1 MTLISRIRNYF
12 NKEIQVSSLLPFV
25 LLVVGVWLFPLD
37 ILQRDL
43 SVMPGDK
50 GDSRFN
56 NYILEHGYN
65 FLSGKVSNYWDAPF
79 MYPEKNVIAYSDNLL
94 GTVPLYSV
102 FRLMKCDRETSFQLW
117 FFSLFVLNFIC
128 AYWALKKWSES
139 TLLSS
144 VGAYIFSF
152 SILILTH
159 INHAQVFP
167 RFVIPLIIYW
177 FWNWLKNK
185 NLKSFYLL
193 TIGVVYQFYCGIY
206 LGFFIIYILLFV
218 FLAYLMVYRDKQL
231 FSWLKEW
238 KNIFKHLLTIVIG
251 TLLLMPMFI
260 PYMEIS
266 SRFGYRNF
274 EEVLSYIPTWRSYFS
289 AIPESAMWRFL
300 SWHIRDQGGNWWEL
314 FLFPGLI
321 AYLGI
326 LLFPFAYRKATN
338 KKELLFILL
347 SLLLLV
353 VFTLNINGFTLYKFF
368 FNLPGFGSMRSINR
382 IINAEI
388 ILIVILMVAVLKVF
402 EKSKYKNILLL
413 LPLLVVIDNST
424 SYWER
429 QYKKQEVQQ
438 REKETKDRIQKY
450 VIGNKAIA
458 YQHYN
463 LIGQEPYN
471 HLDVMIACQDLN
483 VPCVNA
489 YTGLYPDKYKGF
501 FDGEGLDSLTAWLSI
516 NNKSI
521 NDVVVVSEDNARF
534 LHRSYVK
541 IKCANG
547 KYLKI
552 DKGHGDKLIANGVN
566 LNDGDLFESAQ
577 IEDSTSVFRASNGK
591 YACAEFFDNGL
602 MVANRDGVGEWERF
616 KLTKLP
622 NGSFVIKTFNN
633 NYLSLEKDGTLR
645 SFDKLPTNKSGFV
658 FETPL
663 YY

>member
-1 MTLISRIRNYF
+1 MTLISKIRNYF
-12 NKEIQVSSLLPFV
+12 KKEIQVSSLLPLV

-65 FLSGKVSNYWDAPF
+65 FMTGKVNNYWDAPF
-79 MYPEKNVIAYSDNLL
+79 MYPEKNAMAYSDNLL
-94 GTVPLYSV
+94 GTVPLYSL
-102 FRLMKCDRETSFQLW
+102 FRVMKCDRETSFQLW
-117 FFSLFVLNFIC
+117 FLSLFVLNFIC

-139 TLLSS
+139 TLLSA
-144 VGAYIFSF
+144 VGAYIFAF
-152 SILILTH
+152 SIFILTH

-167 RFVIPLIIYW
+167 RFMIPLIIYW
-177 FWNWLKNK
+177 FWNWINTKNI
-185 NLKSFYLL
+185 KSFYLF
-193 TIGVVYQFYCGIY
+193 TAGIVYQFYCGIY
-206 LGFFIIYILLFV
+206 LGFFIVYILLFV
-218 FLAYLMVYRDKQL
+218 FISYLIVYRDKQL
-231 FSWLKEW
+231 FKWIKEG
-238 KNIFKHLLTIVIG
+238 KILFKHSFTILIAILLLT
-251 TLLLMPMFI
+251 PMFI

-274 EEVLSYIPTWRSYFS
+274 DEVISYIPTWRSYFS
-289 AIPESAMWRFL
+289 AIPESAVWRFL

-321 AYLGI
+321 AYCGI
-326 LLFPFAYRKATN
+326 LLFPLAYRKATN

-489 YTGLYPDKYKGF
+489 YTGLYPNKFKGF
-501 FDGEGLDSLTAWLSI
+501 FNGEGLDSLTAWLSV

-521 NDVVVVSEDNARF
+521 NEVVVVSEEKARF

-552 DKGHGDKLIANGVN
+552 DKDHGDKLIADGSNQSE
-566 LNDGDLFESAQ
+566 GDLFEYAQ
-577 IEDSTSVFRASNGK
+577 IDDSSSVFRAVNGK
-591 YACAEFFDNGL
+591 YACAEFYDNGL
-602 MVANRDGVGEWERF
+602 MVANRDVVGDWERF
-616 KLTKLP
+616 RLLKQP
-622 NGSFVIKTFNN
+622 DGSFVIKTFTT
-633 NYLSLEKDGTLR
+633 NYLSLEKEGTIR
-645 SFDKLPTNKSGFV
+645 SINKTITNQSFFV

>member
-1 MTLISRIRNYF
+1 MKLIYNVRSYL
-12 NKEIQVSSLLPFV
+12 KGDIQVSRLLP
-25 LLVVGVWLFPLD
+25 LVMLIAGVWLFPLD

-65 FLSGKVSNYWDAPF
+65 FMTGKVSNYWDAPF
-79 MYPEKNVIAYSDNLL
+79 MYPEKKAIAYSDNLL
-94 GTVPLYSV
+94 GTVPLYAA
-102 FRLMKCDRETSFQLW
+102 FRIFKCDRETSFQLW
-117 FFSLFVLNFIC
+117 FLSLFVLNFIC
-128 AYWALKKWSES
+128 AYWALKKWSSS

-144 VGAYIFSF
+144 VGAYIFAF
-152 SILILTH
+152 SIFILTH
-159 INHAQVFP
+159 MNHAQVFP
-167 RFVIPLIIYW
+167 RFMIPLIIYW
-177 FWNWLKNK
+177 FWNWIKNK

-193 TIGVVYQFYCGIY
+193 TAAIVYQFYCGIY
-206 LGFFIIYILLFV
+206 LGFFIVYILLFV
-218 FLAYLMVYRDKQL
+218 FVAYLIVYRDKQL
-231 FSWLKEW
+231 FNWIKEG
-238 KNIFKHLLTIVIG
+238 KTLFKHLLTIVIG
-251 TLLLMPMFI
+251 LLLLIPMFI

-266 SRFGYRNF
+266 SRFGYRDF
-274 EEVLSYIPTWRSYFS
+274 EEVLSYIPTCRAYFS
-289 AIPESAMWRFL
+289 AIPESAIWRFL
-300 SWHIRDQGGNWWEL
+300 SWHIREQGGNWWEL

-326 LLFPFAYRKATN
+326 LLFPFAYKKSTD
-338 KKELLFILL
+338 KKELLFILI

-368 FNLPGFGSMRSINR
+368 FNLPGFGSMRSVNR

-388 ILIVILMVAVLKVF
+388 ILIVLLMVAVLKVI
-402 EKSKYKNILLL
+402 ENTKWRNMLLL
-413 LPLLVVIDNST
+413 LPLLVIIDNST
-424 SYWER
+424 AYWER

-438 REKETKDRIQKY
+438 REKETKQRIQKY
-450 VIGNKAIA
+450 STGNKAIA

-463 LIGQEPYN
+463 LAGQEAFS

-489 YTGLYPDKYKGF
+489 YTGLYPNKYKGF
-501 FDGEGLDSLTAWLSI
+501 FNGEGLDSLTAWLTA
-516 NNKSI
+516 NGKSI
-521 NDVVVVSEDNARF
+521 NDVVVVSEDKANF

-552 DKGHGDKLIANGVN
+552 DKGHGDKLVAIAENQNEGE
-566 LNDGDLFESAQ
+566 LFEYAQ
-577 IEDSTSVFRASNGK
+577 IDESNSVFRATTGK
-591 YACAEFFDNGL
+591 FACAEFYDNGL
-602 MVANRDGVGEWERF
+602 MVSNRDGVGDWERF
-616 KLTKLP
+616 RLAKQP
-622 NGSFVIKTFNN
+622 DGSFIIQTFTNN
-633 NYLSLEKDGTLR
+633 FLSLEKEGTLR
-645 SFDKLPTNKSGFV
+645 SVDKNTTNQSRFV